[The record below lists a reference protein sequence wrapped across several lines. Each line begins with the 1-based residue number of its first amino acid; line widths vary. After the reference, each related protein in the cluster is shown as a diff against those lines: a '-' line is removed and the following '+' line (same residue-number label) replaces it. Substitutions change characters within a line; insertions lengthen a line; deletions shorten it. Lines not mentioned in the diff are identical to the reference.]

1 MALNNLTSLI
11 WGKKIIGP
19 IHKVK
24 FNHLC
29 LIMLTL
35 AICVQ
40 RLTIAVGNV
49 FYAFAIVFFI
59 IDTCQRYRSGEK
71 LFLSKQIKRY
81 FLVYVFFALMILP
94 SAIFSL
100 NPEYS
105 IAKYI
110 DYFVLR
116 FLVLIMLVFL
126 KIDNEAIKKA
136 LIFFIAFMAID
147 GLVTLAERVITQA
160 PRAQG
165 LGDGWLRHAS
175 IVATIFPASIIF
187 WISRRKDIRYKNLM
201 LFCAVCIVL
210 GAIAS
215 GTRSSWLGI
224 LSVMPFVLY
233 QGSKWSPKKFFAL
246 LAIFI
251 CIGGAIVATPQLH
264 QRATSI
270 VNITTDRSNGDRVEA
285 WKSAVVM
292 VQEKPVI
299 GYGILQGG
307 KVYLQS
313 YRTAADT
320 QGLGH
325 FHNIYVQTA
334 VDSGILGF
342 IGLIT
347 FIVYSL
353 WIFRRWDSPY
363 TLIGFCAWIGFIVVG
378 FFDYTWG
385 MSAAVKTLWFVT
397 GCSLRLYDNT

>member
-1 MALNNLTSLI
+1 MALNNLTSI
-11 WGKKIIGP
+11 ISGKKIIGP

-187 WISRRKDIRYKNLM
+187 WISRKKDIRYKNLM
-201 LFCAVCIVL
+201 LFCAVCIVF

-251 CIGGAIVATPQLH
+251 CIGGAIVANPQLH

-325 FHNIYVQTA
+325 FHNIYVQTV

-347 FIVYSL
+347 FMVYSL
-353 WIFRRWDSPY
+353 WMFRRWDSPY
-363 TLIGFCAWIGFIVVG
+363 TLMGFCAWIGFIVVG

-397 GCSLRLYDNT
+397 GCSLRLYGDA